1 MTATTAASMRL
12 GLSFVSLASRAPGES
27 SRKMALPTC
36 QASRLSP
43 VIDLDYEQDDRS
55 GRPAIRINVGQMRRP
70 GH

>member
-1 MTATTAASMRL
+1 MTAATAASMRL
-12 GLSFVSLASRAPGES
+12 GLSFVSLASRAPRES

-43 VIDLDYEQDDRS
+43 EIDMDYEQYDRS
-55 GRPAIRINVGQMRRP
+55 GRPAICTNVGQMRRP